1 MDKLQA
7 VMNKINDK
15 LSMATCPA
23 LMGLRLILGF
33 TFFTAAMSHWSDME
47 ATRYYFG
54 EILNIPMPAFNA
66 YLATFT
72 EFAGGILLPLGL
84 LTRYISI
91 PLIFTMIVAIVTAH
105 AGNGFV
111 AFKNI
116 PEGSFLFN
124 SEGGLGSSS
133 GVEIYNAGE
142 KLGDVTVYST
152 GGMEMP
158 LMYIVM
164 LLVLVARGPGNMSLD
179 RLLFK
184 KTFNRS

>member
-1 MDKLQA
+1 MDKIQA
-7 VMNKINDK
+7 YMNKINDK

-33 TFFTAAMSHWSDME
+33 AFLTAAMNHWSNMDG
-47 ATRYYFG
+47 TVYYFG
-54 EILNIPMPAFNA
+54 EMLHIPMPTFNA

-72 EFAGGILLPLGL
+72 EFTGAILLPLGL
-84 LTRYISI
+84 FTRYISI
-91 PLIFTMIVAIVTAH
+91 PLIITMFVAIITAH

-124 SEGGLGSSS
+124 AEGGLGASQ

-142 KLGDVTVYST
+142 KLGDVAVYST

-164 LLVLVARGPGNMSLD
+164 LLVLVARGPGNISLD

-184 KTFNRS
+184 KTF